1 MSTSKAPK
9 SKLVK
14 YILDDIKK
22 TNEELWK
29 KGIVRDDKGASIKKT
44 GHDSWEI
51 SFSGKND
58 SGSIILDKHIT
69 ATEIIEE
76 LLKNLQYTLLLY
88 DKGIIQAEYEISNDK
103 IVKERLVFMKK
114 HNKIWDFKEIDAYEA
129 EDKDWFMEEDGVPIM
144 LRVDYAPTDHI
155 DGKHA
160 ATHLT
165 LSNHECCRIPIKGVV
180 TFSEFIRF
188 VLLHFYD
195 IKLDKSVFRFD
206 EEDTITNLEKQ
217 MMHINWN

>member
-1 MSTSKAPK
+1 MPASKM
-9 SKLVK
+9 VK
-14 YILDDIKK
+14 HILDDMKK

-29 KGIVRDDKGASIKKT
+29 KGIVRDAKGASVKQT
-44 GHDSWEI
+44 GSDSWEI

-69 ATEIIEE
+69 ATRIIEV
-76 LLKNLQYTLLLY
+76 LLENLQYTLLLY

-114 HNKIWDFKEIDAYEA
+114 HNKIWDFKEIEAYEA
-129 EDKDWFMEEDGVPIM
+129 EDKDWFMEEEGVPIM
-144 LRVDYAPTDHI
+144 LRIDYAPDDHI
-155 DGKHA
+155 EGEHA

-165 LSNHECCRIPIKGVV
+165 LSNQECCRIPIKGIV
-180 TFSEFIRF
+180 TFSEFVRF

-195 IKLDKSVFRFD
+195 IKLDKAVFRFD
-206 EEDTITNLEKQ
+206 EEDTITGLEKQ
-217 MMHINWN
+217 MMHINWI

>member
-1 MSTSKAPK
+1 MPASKM
-9 SKLVK
+9 VK
-14 YILDDIKK
+14 HILDDMKK

-29 KGIVRDDKGASIKKT
+29 KGIVRDAKGASVKQT
-44 GHDSWEI
+44 GSDSWEI

-69 ATEIIEE
+69 ATRIIEV
-76 LLKNLQYTLLLY
+76 LLENLQYTLLLY

-114 HNKIWDFKEIDAYEA
+114 HNKIWDFKEIEAYEA
-129 EDKDWFMEEDGVPIM
+129 EDKDWFMEEEGVPIM
-144 LRVDYAPTDHI
+144 LRIDCAPDDHI
-155 DGKHA
+155 EGEHA

-165 LSNHECCRIPIKGVV
+165 LSNQECCRIPIKGIV
-180 TFSEFIRF
+180 TFSEFVRF

-195 IKLDKSVFRFD
+195 IKLDKAVFRFD
-206 EEDTITNLEKQ
+206 EEDTITSLEKQ
-217 MMHINWN
+217 MMHINWI

>member
-1 MSTSKAPK
+1 MPASKM
-9 SKLVK
+9 VK
-14 YILDDIKK
+14 HILDDMKK

-29 KGIVRDDKGASIKKT
+29 KGIVRDAKGASVKQT
-44 GHDSWEI
+44 GSDSWEI

-69 ATEIIEE
+69 ATRIIEV
-76 LLKNLQYTLLLY
+76 LLENLQYTLLLY

-114 HNKIWDFKEIDAYEA
+114 HNKIWDFKEIEAYEA
-129 EDKDWFMEEDGVPIM
+129 EDKDWFMEEEGVPIM
-144 LRVDYAPTDHI
+144 LRIDYAPDDHI
-155 DGKHA
+155 EGEHA

-165 LSNHECCRIPIKGVV
+165 LSNQECCRIPIKGIV
-180 TFSEFIRF
+180 TFSEFVRF

-195 IKLDKSVFRFD
+195 IKLDKAVFRFD
-206 EEDTITNLEKQ
+206 EEDTITSLEKR
-217 MMHINWN
+217 MMHINWI